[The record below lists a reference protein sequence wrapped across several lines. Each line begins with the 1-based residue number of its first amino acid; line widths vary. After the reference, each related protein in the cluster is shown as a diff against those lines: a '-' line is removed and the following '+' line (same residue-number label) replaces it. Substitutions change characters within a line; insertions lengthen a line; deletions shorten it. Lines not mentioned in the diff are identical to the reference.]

1 MPLALA
7 FNPIFIYTALAIGG
21 VVVIARFMLGWA
33 TRE

>member
-7 FNPIFIYTALAIGG
+7 FNPIFIYTAVAVCGLL
-21 VVVIARFMLGWA
+21 VVARLLLGWA